1 MRLPVDTTTAH
12 FMAAGPPEPTVDFD
26 TKAPKTDG
34 SGQILFQ
41 VPVLCVGGGTRE
53 LITVKVVG
61 EPKGVGE
68 FTPVKIVD
76 LVATTWSMG
85 ERSGV
90 SFRAAKVEAAGARA
104 AS

>member
-1 MRLPVDTTTAH
+1 MRLPVDTTTAR
-12 FMAAGPPEPTVDFD
+12 FMAAGPPEPSLDFD
-26 TKAPKTDG
+26 TKSPKTDDN
-34 SGQILFQ
+34 GQVVYQ
-41 VPVLCVGGGTRE
+41 VSILCVAPGTQE
-53 LITVKVVG
+53 LITVKVAG